1 MWIQDHTLE
10 QNFETPLSN
19 KQYHLFP
26 STLTLW
32 RGPFSEIPVLKVLLP
47 DKWTLRGCL
56 YENRNKLS
64 HPHWPGDQKL
74 FLLHGIF
81 TGDASSIWNNVIN
94 AFYSKFWNQ
103 FGKFPKHS
111 WFFAFGIWKNGGYT
125 CLICYFLMINIYC
138 FFDLLL
144 FRWSWHM
151 VTALEIFLLIC
162 SSVCDFWKVVFMLF
176 CSSHLTYKKI

>member
-1 MWIQDHTLE
+1 MKIEISCLTRNGLGIKNCFCYMVYLQGMPH
-10 QNFETPLSN
+10 QFE
-19 KQYHLFP
+19 
-26 STLTLW
+26 
-32 RGPFSEIPVLKVLLP
+32 I
-47 DKWTLRGCL
+47 
-56 YENRNKLS
+56 
-64 HPHWPGDQKL
+64 
-74 FLLHGIF
+74 
-81 TGDASSIWNNVIN
+81 NVIN